1 MHIHV
6 GVFGCFH
13 DVVAGKAWLKDMAG
27 CMKGRP
33 LGAGR
38 DVFKVEKFWDGLGMA
53 QPSSSHMSTSSH
65 LHLLSLESHLELTHQ
80 ATNYAL

>member
-38 DVFKVEKFWDGLGMA
+38 DVFKVEKFWDGLGW
-53 QPSSSHMSTSSH
+53 
-65 LHLLSLESHLELTHQ
+65 LSLHRLICPLPPIFIYFLSNRILS
-80 ATNYAL
+80 